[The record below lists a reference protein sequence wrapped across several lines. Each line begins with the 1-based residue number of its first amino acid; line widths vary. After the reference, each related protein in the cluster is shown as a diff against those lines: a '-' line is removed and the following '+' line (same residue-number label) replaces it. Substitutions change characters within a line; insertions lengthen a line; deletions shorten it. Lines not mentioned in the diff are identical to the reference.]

1 MGVGVD
7 IKGGASCV
15 WCMLR
20 LPSLLNWICAP
31 TVAFV
36 CRRGRDPRGKTSGP
50 SWSGAAMTVNSVP
63 VQRGESRN
71 KLFPYMVIQTESLRS
86 IQSIDRWVVYSA
98 YRIGLE
104 IVDEISA
111 AAMDN
116 DQGKMYHE

>member
-1 MGVGVD
+1 
-7 IKGGASCV
+7 
-15 WCMLR
+15 
-20 LPSLLNWICAP
+20 
-31 TVAFV
+31 
-36 CRRGRDPRGKTSGP
+36 
-50 SWSGAAMTVNSVP
+50 MTVNSVP

-111 AAMDN
+111 AAVDN